1 MGNDK
6 IRLGKEIFV
15 VVFALALVMLQ
26 SCGPTKVVVQRDT
39 TIVTKTE
46 YIERWRDS
54 IIEVPV
60 TPDSVAVSVCDT
72 SSHLAIKEAI
82 SDASIKDGVLTHSLY
97 TNPSYAPSVA
107 VKVKEVERV
116 RDSLVYINNEI
127 PVEVEKELSW
137 WQQTMIRLGYVLLAI
152 LAGALGWY
160 AIKIF
165 LKR

>member
-1 MGNDK
+1 MGNNK

-26 SCGPTKVVVQRDT
+26 SCGPAKVVVQRDT

-60 TPDSVAVSVCDT
+60 TPDSVAVAVRDT

-107 VKVKEVERV
+107 VKVKEVEKV
-116 RDSLVYINNEI
+116 RDSLVFIKEEV
-127 PVEVEKELSW
+127 PVEVERELSW

-152 LAGALGWY
+152 LVGALGWY

-165 LKR
+165 LKK